1 MYTHTFRWPYRILL
15 FVLIT
20 WSIFYPAPGIALAE
34 GPNAHIATPNRL
46 IIPAIN
52 LESEV
57 TPVGRKTVVV
67 EGKVYQQ
74 WDVADNLV
82 SWHDLS
88 AQVGQVGNTVL
99 NGHSDAYAE
108 IFRNLNDVRV
118 GDLIVAFAEGK
129 PHYYVV
135 TERLIVQEKDVPLE
149 QRLTNARLIG
159 ATDDE
164 RLTLVTCIYPGA
176 THRLIV
182 TARPLE
188 LVYTGS

>member
-1 MYTHTFRWPYRILL
+1 MYTRAFRWSYRIAL
-15 FVLIT
+15 FVLLIWT
-20 WSIFYPAPGIALAE
+20 TFSLAPGIAQAE
-34 GPNAHIATPNRL
+34 GPQAHTAIPNRL

-52 LESEV
+52 LDSEV

-82 SWHDLS
+82 SWHDRS
-88 AQVGQVGNTVL
+88 ALVGQVGNTVL
-99 NGHSDAYAE
+99 NGHSDAFAE
-108 IFRNLNDVRV
+108 IFRNLKDVRL
-118 GDLIVAFAEGK
+118 GDLIVAFAEGR
-129 PHYYVV
+129 PHFYVV
-135 TERLIVQEKDVPLE
+135 TERVIVREKDVLVG
-149 QRLTNARLIG
+149 QRIANARLIA

-188 LVYTGS
+188 LVYGGS

>member
-1 MYTHTFRWPYRILL
+1 MDTHTFRWPYRIAL
-15 FVLIT
+15 FVLLIL
-20 WSIFYPAPGIALAE
+20 SIFYPAPGVAVAE
-34 GPNAHIATPNRL
+34 APNAHIATPNRL
-46 IIPAIN
+46 IIPSIN
-52 LESEV
+52 LDSQV

-67 EGKVYQQ
+67 DGKTYLQ

-88 AQVGQVGNTVL
+88 AKVGETGNTVL
-99 NGHSDAYAE
+99 NGHSDAFAE
-108 IFRNLNDVRV
+108 IFRNLQDVRV

-135 TERLIVQEKDVPLE
+135 TQRLVVKEKDVPVE
-149 QRLTNARLIG
+149 RRIVNARWIG
-159 ATDDE
+159 VTDDE

-182 TARPLE
+182 IARPLDT
-188 LVYTGS
+188 VYGSG